1 MPLHDLR
8 GWGAVG
14 AAVGGDLA
22 GLANHYDVQQAQA
35 RVEHPQQGLHTNNQH
50 SESPSTFLLLNKGQ
64 AEQAVDTL
72 EGHRGEKNEDDAQHE
87 LEKLKAAQQHT
98 LRSCQPTV
106 AQVEGPKLGRRQQSH
121 VKYGLQQ
128 PPARHTGNGRE
139 DGGVHD
145 IDEADKRGEEERHV
159 EQTHGLPQAVLQ
171 LRDVEVDQGEA
182 ARVVEILPVDVHVW
196 PRDACDGEG
205 GQRAAH
211 CVNTSGRLSEWAHL
225 PRGGGSSGRSN
236 KVGHRANLQ

>member
-1 MPLHDLR
+1 MLNWDGKLAPANARISQGSMQTKTMSYTEDNVTAALAVNGDAHNDRSSVRLPSSEMPLHDLR

-35 RVEHPQQGLHTNNQH
+35 CVEHPQQGLHTNNQH
-50 SESPSTFLLLNKGQ
+50 SESPSTR
-64 AEQAVDTL
+64 ARRRCASW
-72 EGHRGEKNEDDAQHE
+72 
-87 LEKLKAAQQHT
+87 

-106 AQVEGPKLGRRQQSH
+106 AQVEGPKLGRRQQSHH

-171 LRDVEVDQGEA
+171 LRDVEVDQGKQ
-182 ARVVEILPVDVHVW
+182 L
-196 PRDACDGEG
+196 G
-205 GQRAAH
+205 
-211 CVNTSGRLSEWAHL
+211 
-225 PRGGGSSGRSN
+225 
-236 KVGHRANLQ
+236 